1 MLPPRALPAAEVQA
15 RLDDWLQVEFT
26 HFALHEEAVQ
36 IAALSAE
43 DQEFVLGWVQR
54 SAAVN
59 VQLGHLFATQAP
71 RRLTPATRRPV
82 EAWVLQALD
91 QFDRHGLKAAV
102 QTLRHPDRFVAPG
115 REHAGAAVFADFS
128 GVLQHFVAGLSGR
141 PLRLDQTID
150 DAGAYTDSETI
161 YLPTVVS
168 RFDSAADNFQ
178 LAKVWVTLLWAKTR
192 FGSLT
197 CDAVGACERFPDPAH
212 AWQCFAALETMRLEA
227 LIARDLPGIGREMSR
242 LRRLTGTD
250 RLEPA
255 WQNWRERL
263 AVPGAQAR
271 DTLACLDTAYATKP
285 PPPPP
290 FHCVWRPEAVAA
302 VMAARTAREKA
313 LLRAKLA
320 QMLERLRPPATR
332 KADPSRITLNSA
344 TDAPNELPR
353 HELLVDG
360 IAVPLPDD
368 VAPLLTSIQLDFGGI
383 PPEYLEAAGPGDYA
397 PAVSAPAERDPD
409 SVWSGVYH
417 EDGATLYPEWDY
429 RRQSFRKNW
438 CVMREINLPP
448 LHDGFRER
456 VLQRYPGL
464 SRELRR
470 SFEALR
476 DCNRVERRQVEGDEL
491 DIDALV
497 EAHCDLQAG
506 RDVSD
511 RLFTQRHRAERDIA
525 VLFLVDMSGST
536 KGWINDVERETLLL
550 LSEALETLGDRY
562 AIYGFSGMTRKK
574 CELFRIKRFDED
586 YGADVQGRISAI
598 RPRDYTRMGFAVRHA
613 THLLGQV
620 DARRRLLIVISD
632 GKPDDYSDRYRGPY
646 GIEDT
651 RRALQQAVQAGVR
664 PFCIT
669 VDKEARDYLPQLYG
683 SAHFTVV
690 DDVARLPYKVG
701 EVYRRLTH

>member
-1 MLPPRALPAAEVQA
+1 MLALHASRTAEVQA
-15 RLDDWLQVEFT
+15 LLDDWLQVEFT
-26 HFALHEEAVQ
+26 HFALQEEAAQ
-36 IAALSAE
+36 IAALSAQ
-43 DQEFVLGWVQR
+43 DQEFVLGWVRR
-54 SAAVN
+54 SATVN
-59 VQLGHLFATQAP
+59 VQLGHLFAMHAP
-71 RRLTPATRRPV
+71 RVLTPATRRPV

-91 QFDRHGLKAAV
+91 ELDRKGLKAALL
-102 QTLRHPDRFVAPG
+102 TLRHPERFVIPG
-115 REHAGAAVFADFS
+115 REHAGAAVYADFA

-141 PLRLDQTID
+141 PLRIGQADYGE
-150 DAGAYTDSETI
+150 GAYTDTETI

-178 LAKVWVTLLWAKTR
+178 LAKVWATLLWAQTR
-192 FGSLT
+192 FGSLV
-197 CDAVGACERFPDPAH
+197 CDAAAACERFPDPAH
-212 AWQCFAALETMRLEA
+212 ALRCFAALETMRLEA
-227 LIARDLPGIGREMSR
+227 LIARELPGIGREIGR

-255 WQNWRERL
+255 WQEWCARL
-263 AVPGAQAR
+263 AVPGVQAR
-271 DTLACLDTAYATKP
+271 DTLACLDAAYLTEP

-290 FHCVWRPEAVAA
+290 FHCAWRPEAVAA
-302 VMAARTAREKA
+302 VMAARTAREKT

-320 QMLERLRPPATR
+320 QMLPRLPPLATR
-332 KADPSRITLNSA
+332 DASPSRLTLSNAADS
-344 TDAPNELPR
+344 PNELPH

-360 IAVPLPDD
+360 VPVPLPDD
-368 VAPLLTSIQLDFGGI
+368 VGPLLTSIQLDFGGI
-383 PPEYLEAAGPGDYA
+383 PPEYLEAAGPADYE
-397 PAVSAPAERDPD
+397 PAVTAPPQRDPD

-417 EDGATLYPEWDY
+417 EDGATFYPEWDY

-438 CVMREINLPP
+438 CVMREIDLPP
-448 LHDGFRER
+448 LHDGFREQ

-476 DCNRVERRQVEGDEL
+476 DQNRLERRQVEGDEL

-497 EAHCDLQAG
+497 EAQCDLQAG

-550 LSEALETLGDRY
+550 LSEALQTLGDRY

-651 RRALQQAVQAGVR
+651 RRALQQAVHAGVR

-683 SAHFTVV
+683 AAHFTVV
-690 DDVARLPYKVG
+690 DDVARLPYKVA